1 MGSRM
6 VSFPINMLLVGTPK
20 LMNYYWLSITIS
32 PAAIRVPTMIEVFQ
46 RLHTSF
52 RIKHCSPVTCSYSL
66 TGFFSYCSLPYAS
79 YSRHTGPLA
88 SLRNGRHTPVSGPLH
103 LLSLC
108 LESLYFKQT
117 SGLLPSFIR
126 SLLKCTF
133 S

>member
-20 LMNYYWLSITIS
+20 LMNYYWLSITTS

-66 TGFFSYCSLPYAS
+66 TGFFSTAHSLMHLALVILDPLLVLEMEDTLLSQGLCTCCHSVWKVYTSNRPVACSLPS
-79 YSRHTGPLA
+79 
-88 SLRNGRHTPVSGPLH
+88 
-103 LLSLC
+103 
-108 LESLYFKQT
+108 
-117 SGLLPSFIR
+117 SGL
-126 SLLKCTF
+126 C
-133 S
+133 